1 MGNLDIQRDWGW
13 APEYVVA
20 MWKMLQ
26 QENPADFVVATGET
40 HSLREFVRQVFDFF
54 GLDWSGYADSDP
66 SLFRPSELMK
76 GQANPQ
82 RATKKLRWT
91 ASTRMPEVARKMC
104 VVESGQVGVCE
115 C

>member
-26 QENPADFVVATGET
+26 QKNPTDFVVATGET
-40 HSLREFVRQVFDFF
+40 NSLREFVQKAFDFF
-54 GLDWSGYADSDP
+54 GLDWSDYVDSDP

-76 GQANPQ
+76 GQANPR
-82 RATKKLRWT
+82 RAAEKLHWT
-91 ASTRMPEVARKMC
+91 ASTRMAEVVRKMC
-104 VVESGQVGVCE
+104 AVESGQVGVCE